1 MSLGSV
7 IRQARIDAGLSIDD
21 LSERTSIR
29 AGLLKEIESDD
40 FTKCGGETYARGH
53 LRNIAPLLKM
63 DAGVLLEL
71 YENEQ
76 SMQPRR
82 IQEMLAENNVMT
94 NPVDKKTISWKTLA
108 GISLATLALLGA
120 VQIIISN
127 SKTTEISSPEAVA
140 TESAT
145 AEPTNTS
152 EAQPTPTATAEPTNT
167 SEAQPTPTATST
179 PTTVR
184 DTYSSG
190 TGVSVKVAASR
201 GNSWLFVSDANGT
214 TLYSGQIRSGQ
225 NLNFSSS
232 TRVSLKV
239 GNAGAVDVSVNG
251 KGAQQIGDDGEVI
264 TVSYGVTS

>member
-21 LSERTSIR
+21 LSDRTSIR

-53 LRNIAPLLKM
+53 LRNIAPLIKM
-63 DAGVLLEL
+63 DSQLLLEL

-108 GISLATLALLGA
+108 GISLSTLALLAA

-127 SKTTEISSPEAVA
+127 SKTTTVTNPEVVA
-140 TESAT
+140 SESAT
-145 AEPTNTS
+145 PQPSLTA
-152 EAQPTPTATAEPTNT
+152 EAQPTQTSAATPAP
-167 SEAQPTPTATST
+167 
-179 PTTVR
+179 VR

-190 TGVSVKVAASR
+190 TGVSVSVTAVRA
-201 GNSWLFVSDANGT
+201 NSWLFVSDSNGT
-214 TLYSGQIRSGQ
+214 TLYSGQVRNGQ
-225 NLNFSSS
+225 KLNFSAT
-232 TRVSLKV
+232 TRLSLKV

-251 KGAQQIGDDGEVI
+251 KAAQQIGDEGEVV

>member
-53 LRNIAPLLKM
+53 LRNIAPLIKM
-63 DAGVLLEL
+63 DSQLLLEL

-108 GISLATLALLGA
+108 GISLSTLALLAA

-127 SKTTEISSPEAVA
+127 SKTTTVTNPEVVA
-140 TESAT
+140 SESAT
-145 AEPTNTS
+145 PQPSLTA
-152 EAQPTPTATAEPTNT
+152 EAQPTQTSAATPAP
-167 SEAQPTPTATST
+167 
-179 PTTVR
+179 VR

-190 TGVSVKVAASR
+190 TGVSVSVTAVRA
-201 GNSWLFVSDANGT
+201 NSWLFVSDSNGT
-214 TLYSGQIRSGQ
+214 TLYSGQVRNGQ
-225 NLNFSSS
+225 KLNFSAT
-232 TRVSLKV
+232 TRISLKV

-251 KGAQQIGDDGEVI
+251 KVAQQIGGEGEVV

>member
-145 AEPTNTS
+145 AEPTNTP
-152 EAQPTPTATAEPTNT
+152 EAQPTPTATT
-167 SEAQPTPTATST
+167 T

-190 TGVSVKVAASR
+190 TGVSVSVVASR
-201 GNSWLFVSDANGT
+201 GNSWLFVSDDNGT

-225 NLNFSSS
+225 NLNFSST
-232 TRVSLKV
+232 TRVSLRV

-251 KGAQQIGDDGEVI
+251 KSAQQIGDDGEVI

>member
-53 LRNIAPLLKM
+53 LRNIAPQIKM
-63 DAGVLLEL
+63 DPQLLLEL

-76 SMQPRR
+76 FMQPRR

-108 GISLATLALLGA
+108 GISLSTLALLAA

-127 SKTTEISSPEAVA
+127 SETTTVSTPEVVA
-140 TESAT
+140 SESAT
-145 AEPTNTS
+145 AQPSEPS
-152 EAQPTPTATAEPTNT
+152 EAAPTPDSTAI
-167 SEAQPTPTATST
+167 

-190 TGVSVKVAASR
+190 TGVSVSVSAVR
-201 GNSWLFVSDANGT
+201 GNSWLFVSDSNGT
-214 TLYSGQIRSGQ
+214 TLYSGQVRNGQ
-225 NLNFSSS
+225 TLNFSAA
-232 TRVSLKV
+232 TRISMKA
-239 GNAGAVDVSVNG
+239 GNAGAVEVSVNG
-251 KGAQQIGDDGEVI
+251 KAPEQIGSEGQV
-264 TVSYGVTS
+264 VSLTYGVTS

>member
-53 LRNIAPLLKM
+53 LRNIAPLIKM
-63 DAGVLLEL
+63 DSQLLLEL

-108 GISLATLALLGA
+108 GISLSTLALLAA

-127 SKTTEISSPEAVA
+127 SKTTTVTNPEVVA
-140 TESAT
+140 SESAT
-145 AEPTNTS
+145 PQPSLTA
-152 EAQPTPTATAEPTNT
+152 EAQPTQTSAATPAP
-167 SEAQPTPTATST
+167 
-179 PTTVR
+179 VR

-190 TGVSVKVAASR
+190 TGVSVDVTAVRA
-201 GNSWLFVSDANGT
+201 NSWLFVSDSNGT
-214 TLYSGQIRSGQ
+214 TLYSGQVRNGQ
-225 NLNFSSS
+225 KLNFSAT
-232 TRVSLKV
+232 TRLSLKV

-251 KGAQQIGDDGEVI
+251 KAAQQIGDEGEVV

>member
-29 AGLLKEIESDD
+29 AGLLKEIESND

-140 TESAT
+140 TE
-145 AEPTNTS
+145 
-152 EAQPTPTATAEPTNT
+152 TATAEPTNT

-190 TGVSVKVAASR
+190 TGVSVQVSASR

>member
-53 LRNIAPLLKM
+53 LRNIAPLLRM

-140 TESAT
+140 TE
-145 AEPTNTS
+145 
-152 EAQPTPTATAEPTNT
+152 TATAEPTNT
-167 SEAQPTPTATST
+167 SEAQPTPTSTPIATST

-190 TGVSVKVAASR
+190 TGVSVQVSASR

>member
-7 IRQARIDAGLSIDD
+7 IRQARIDAGLSVDD

-53 LRNIAPLLKM
+53 LRNIAPHIKM
-63 DAGVLLEL
+63 DSQLLLEL

-108 GISLATLALLGA
+108 GISLSTLALLAA

-127 SKTTEISSPEAVA
+127 SETTTVDTPEVVASESS
-140 TESAT
+140 T
-145 AEPTNTS
+145 AQPSEPTEES
-152 EAQPTPTATAEPTNT
+152 PTPATTTTPTN
-167 SEAQPTPTATST
+167 
-179 PTTVR
+179 VR

-190 TGVSVKVAASR
+190 TGVSVSVSAVR
-201 GNSWLFVSDANGT
+201 GNSWLFVSDSNGT
-214 TLYSGQIRSGQ
+214 TLYSGQVRNGQ
-225 NLNFSSS
+225 TLKFSAT
-232 TRVSLKV
+232 TRISMKA

-251 KGAQQIGDDGEVI
+251 KAAEQIGSEGQV
-264 TVSYGVTS
+264 VSLTYGVTS

>member
-53 LRNIAPLLKM
+53 LRNIAPLIKM
-63 DAGVLLEL
+63 DVHLLLEL

-76 SMQPRR
+76 SSQPRR

-108 GISLATLALLGA
+108 GISLSTLALLAA

-127 SKTTEISSPEAVA
+127 SKTTTAVNPEVVASESAVARPSNTPMVTPTDATSAVA
-140 TESAT
+140 TPA
-145 AEPTNTS
+145 P
-152 EAQPTPTATAEPTNT
+152 
-167 SEAQPTPTATST
+167 
-179 PTTVR
+179 VR
-184 DTYSSG
+184 DSYSSG
-190 TGVSVKVAASR
+190 SGVSVSISASR
-201 GNSWLFVSDANGT
+201 GSSWLFVSDSNGT
-214 TLYSGQIRSGQ
+214 TLYSGQIRNGQ
-225 NLNFSSS
+225 KLNFSAT

-239 GNAGAVDVSVNG
+239 GNAGAIDVSVNG
-251 KGAQQIGDDGEVI
+251 KASQQIGNDGEVVS
-264 TVSYGVTS
+264 VSYGVTS

>member
-127 SKTTEISSPEAVA
+127 SKTTELSSPEAVA
-140 TESAT
+140 TES
-145 AEPTNTS
+145 
-152 EAQPTPTATAEPTNT
+152 ATAEPTNT

-239 GNAGAVDVSVNG
+239 GNAGAVDISVNG
-251 KGAQQIGDDGEVI
+251 KDAQQIGDDGEVI

>member
-53 LRNIAPLLKM
+53 LRNIAPLIKM
-63 DAGVLLEL
+63 DSQLLLEL

-108 GISLATLALLGA
+108 GISLSTLALLAA

-127 SKTTEISSPEAVA
+127 SKTTTVTNPEVVA
-140 TESAT
+140 SESAT
-145 AEPTNTS
+145 PQPSMTS
-152 EAQPTPTATAEPTNT
+152 EAQPTPA
-167 SEAQPTPTATST
+167 ATST
-179 PTTVR
+179 PSVVR

-190 TGVSVKVAASR
+190 TGVSVSVTAVRA
-201 GNSWLFVSDANGT
+201 NSWLFVSDSNGT
-214 TLYSGQIRSGQ
+214 TLYSGQVRNGQ
-225 NLNFSSS
+225 KLNFSAT
-232 TRVSLKV
+232 TRLSLKV

-251 KGAQQIGDDGEVI
+251 KAAQQIGDEGEVV

>member
-29 AGLLKEIESDD
+29 SGLIKEIESDD

-53 LRNIAPLLKM
+53 LRNIAPHIKM
-63 DAGVLLEL
+63 DSQLLLEL

-82 IQEMLAENNVMT
+82 IQEMLAENNVLT

-108 GISLATLALLGA
+108 GISLSTLALLAA

-127 SKTTEISSPEAVA
+127 SKTTSVTNPETVA
-140 TESAT
+140 SQSASAAT
-145 AEPTNTS
+145 TNTPDT
-152 EAQPTPTATAEPTNT
+152 QPTPTALPT
-167 SEAQPTPTATST
+167 QST
-179 PTTVR
+179 PAVAR

-190 TGVSVKVAASR
+190 TGVAVSVSGVR
-201 GNSWLFVSDANGT
+201 GNSWLFVSDSNGT
-214 TLYSGQIRSGQ
+214 TLYSGQIRTAQ
-225 NLNFSSS
+225 KLNFSAT
-232 TRVSLKV
+232 TRISLKI
-239 GNAGAVDVSVNG
+239 GNAGAVEVSVNG
-251 KGAQQIGDDGEVI
+251 KAAQQIGGDGEVVS
-264 TVSYGVTS
+264 VSYGVTS

>member
-53 LRNIAPLLKM
+53 LRNIAPLIKM
-63 DAGVLLEL
+63 DSQLLLEL

-94 NPVDKKTISWKTLA
+94 NPIDKKTISWKTLA
-108 GISLATLALLGA
+108 GISLSTLALLAA

-127 SKTTEISSPEAVA
+127 SKTTTVTNPEVVA
-140 TESAT
+140 SESAT
-145 AEPTNTS
+145 PQPSVTS
-152 EAQPTPTATAEPTNT
+152 EVQSTPA
-167 SEAQPTPTATST
+167 ATST
-179 PTTVR
+179 PSVVR

-190 TGVSVKVAASR
+190 TGVSVSVTAVRA
-201 GNSWLFVSDANGT
+201 NSWLFVSDSNGT
-214 TLYSGQIRSGQ
+214 TLYSGQVRNGQ
-225 NLNFSSS
+225 KLNFSAT
-232 TRVSLKV
+232 TRLSLKV

-251 KGAQQIGDDGEVI
+251 KAAQQIGDEGEVV

>member
-7 IRQARIDAGLSIDD
+7 IRQARIDAGLSVDD

-53 LRNIAPLLKM
+53 LRNIAPHIKM
-63 DAGVLLEL
+63 DSQLLLEL

-76 SMQPRR
+76 SSQPRR

-108 GISLATLALLGA
+108 GISLSTLALLAA

-127 SKTTEISSPEAVA
+127 SETTTVDTPEVVASESP
-140 TESAT
+140 T
-145 AEPTNTS
+145 AQPSEPT
-152 EAQPTPTATAEPTNT
+152 EASPTPVTT
-167 SEAQPTPTATST
+167 T

-190 TGVSVKVAASR
+190 TGVSVSVSAVR
-201 GNSWLFVSDANGT
+201 GNSWLFVSDSNGT
-214 TLYSGQIRSGQ
+214 TLYSGQVRNGQ
-225 NLNFSSS
+225 MLNFSAT
-232 TRVSLKV
+232 TRISMRA

-251 KGAQQIGDDGEVI
+251 KAAQQIGSEGQV
-264 TVSYGVTS
+264 VSLTYGVTS

>member
-145 AEPTNTS
+145 AD
-152 EAQPTPTATAEPTNT
+152 PTNT

>member
-7 IRQARIDAGLSIDD
+7 IRQARIDAGLSVDD

-53 LRNIAPLLKM
+53 LRNISPHIKM
-63 DAGVLLEL
+63 DSQLLLEL

-94 NPVDKKTISWKTLA
+94 NPIDKKTISWKTLA
-108 GISLATLALLGA
+108 GISLSTLALLAA

-127 SKTTEISSPEAVA
+127 SKTTTVTNPEVVA
-140 TESAT
+140 SESAT
-145 AEPTNTS
+145 PQPSMTS
-152 EAQPTPTATAEPTNT
+152 EAQPTTA
-167 SEAQPTPTATST
+167 ATST
-179 PTTVR
+179 PSVVR

-190 TGVSVKVAASR
+190 TGVSVSVTAVRA
-201 GNSWLFVSDANGT
+201 NSWLFVSDSNGT
-214 TLYSGQIRSGQ
+214 TLYSGQVRNGQ
-225 NLNFSSS
+225 KLNFSAT
-232 TRVSLKV
+232 TRINLKA

-251 KGAQQIGDDGEVI
+251 KAAQQIGNDGEVVS
-264 TVSYGVTS
+264 VSYGVTS

>member
-127 SKTTEISSPEAVA
+127 SETTEVSSPEVVA

-145 AEPTNTS
+145 AEPTNTT
-152 EAQPTPTATAEPTNT
+152 EAQPTPTATT
-167 SEAQPTPTATST
+167 T

-190 TGVSVKVAASR
+190 TGVSVSVAASR
-201 GNSWLFVSDANGT
+201 GNSWLFVSDDNGT

-225 NLNFSSS
+225 NLNFSST
-232 TRVSLKV
+232 TRVSLRV

-251 KGAQQIGDDGEVI
+251 KSAQQIGDNGEVI

>member
-29 AGLLKEIESDD
+29 GGLLKELESDD

-53 LRNIAPLLKM
+53 LRNIAPQIKM
-63 DAGVLLEL
+63 DANVLLDL
-71 YENEQ
+71 YESEQ
-76 SMQPRR
+76 STQPRR

-94 NPVDKKTISWKTLA
+94 NPVDKKTVSWKTLA

-127 SKTTEISSPEAVA
+127 SKTTTADSTEVVASQSASP
-140 TESAT
+140 TDSAT
-145 AEPTNTS
+145 QTPD
-152 EAQPTPTATAEPTNT
+152 AQPTQPEVATPAPT
-167 SEAQPTPTATST
+167 
-179 PTTVR
+179 R

-190 TGVSVKVAASR
+190 TGVAVSVSATR
-201 GNSWLFVSDANGT
+201 GTSWLFVSDSNGT
-214 TLYSGQIRSGQ
+214 TLYSGQIRNGQ
-225 NLNFSSS
+225 KLNFSAT

-239 GNAGAVDVSVNG
+239 GNAGAVDLSING
-251 KGAQQIGDDGEVI
+251 KAAEQIGSDGEVVS
-264 TVSYGVTS
+264 VSYGVTS

>member
-127 SKTTEISSPEAVA
+127 SETTEVSSPEVVA

-145 AEPTNTS
+145 AEPTNIT
-152 EAQPTPTATAEPTNT
+152 EAQPTPTATT
-167 SEAQPTPTATST
+167 T

-190 TGVSVKVAASR
+190 TGVSVSVAASR
-201 GNSWLFVSDANGT
+201 GNSWLFVSDDNGT

-225 NLNFSSS
+225 NLNFSST
-232 TRVSLKV
+232 TRVSLRV

-251 KGAQQIGDDGEVI
+251 KSAQQIGDDGEVI

>member
-145 AEPTNTS
+145 AEATNT
-152 EAQPTPTATAEPTNT
+152 P
-167 SEAQPTPTATST
+167 EAQPTPTATST

-190 TGVSVKVAASR
+190 TGVSVQVAASR

-251 KGAQQIGDDGEVI
+251 KSAQQIGDDGEVI

>member
-53 LRNIAPLLKM
+53 LRNIAPLIKM
-63 DAGVLLEL
+63 DSQLLLEL

-108 GISLATLALLGA
+108 GISLSTLALLAA

-127 SKTTEISSPEAVA
+127 SKTTTVTNPEVVA
-140 TESAT
+140 SESAT
-145 AEPTNTS
+145 PQPSVTSEAEPTP
-152 EAQPTPTATAEPTNT
+152 A
-167 SEAQPTPTATST
+167 ATST
-179 PTTVR
+179 PSVVR

-190 TGVSVKVAASR
+190 TGVSVSVTAVRA
-201 GNSWLFVSDANGT
+201 NSWLFVSDSNGT
-214 TLYSGQIRSGQ
+214 TLYSGQVRNGQ
-225 NLNFSSS
+225 KLNFSAT
-232 TRVSLKV
+232 TRLSLKV

-251 KGAQQIGDDGEVI
+251 KVAQQIGGEGEVV

>member
-7 IRQARIDAGLSIDD
+7 IRQARIDAGLSVDD

-53 LRNIAPLLKM
+53 LRNIAPHIKM
-63 DAGVLLEL
+63 DSQLLLEL
-71 YENEQ
+71 FENEQ

-94 NPVDKKTISWKTLA
+94 NPIDKKTVSWKTLA
-108 GISLATLALLGA
+108 GISLSTLALLAA

-127 SKTTEISSPEAVA
+127 SKTTTVTNPEVVA
-140 TESAT
+140 SETAT
-145 AEPTNTS
+145 AQPSVTA
-152 EAQPTPTATAEPTNT
+152 EAQPTQT
-167 SEAQPTPTATST
+167 SAATPTVT
-179 PTTVR
+179 R

-190 TGVSVKVAASR
+190 TGVSVSVTAVR
-201 GNSWLFVSDANGT
+201 GSSWLFVSDSNGT
-214 TLYSGQIRSGQ
+214 TLYSGQIRNGQ
-225 NLNFSSS
+225 KLNFSAT
-232 TRVSLKV
+232 TRISLKA

-251 KGAQQIGDDGEVI
+251 KAAQQIGVEGQV
-264 TVSYGVTS
+264 VSLTYGVTS

>member
-7 IRQARIDAGLSIDD
+7 IRQARIDAGLSVDD

-53 LRNIAPLLKM
+53 LRNIAPQIKM
-63 DAGVLLEL
+63 DSQLLLEL

-76 SMQPRR
+76 SSQPRR

-94 NPVDKKTISWKTLA
+94 NPIDKKTISWKTLA
-108 GISLATLALLGA
+108 GISLSTLALLAA

-127 SKTTEISSPEAVA
+127 SKTTTVTNPEVV
-140 TESAT
+140 TSESAT
-145 AEPTNTS
+145 PQPSVTS
-152 EAQPTPTATAEPTNT
+152 EAQPTPA
-167 SEAQPTPTATST
+167 ATST
-179 PTTVR
+179 PSVVR

-190 TGVSVKVAASR
+190 TGVSVSVTAVRA
-201 GNSWLFVSDANGT
+201 NSWLFVSDSNGT
-214 TLYSGQIRSGQ
+214 TLYSGQVRNGQ
-225 NLNFSSS
+225 KLNFSAT
-232 TRVSLKV
+232 TRISLKV

-251 KGAQQIGDDGEVI
+251 KAAQQIGGEGEVV

>member
-1 MSLGSV
+1 
-7 IRQARIDAGLSIDD
+7 
-21 LSERTSIR
+21 
-29 AGLLKEIESDD
+29 
-40 FTKCGGETYARGH
+40 
-53 LRNIAPLLKM
+53 
-63 DAGVLLEL
+63 
-71 YENEQ
+71 
-76 SMQPRR
+76 MQPRR

-145 AEPTNTS
+145 AE
-152 EAQPTPTATAEPTNT
+152 ATNT

-190 TGVSVKVAASR
+190 DGVSVKVAASR

-225 NLNFSSS
+225 NLYFSSS

-239 GNAGAVDVSVNG
+239 GNAGAVDISVNG
-251 KGAQQIGDDGEVI
+251 KDAQQIGDDGEVI

>member
-7 IRQARIDAGLSIDD
+7 IRQARIDAGLSVDD

-53 LRNIAPLLKM
+53 LRNIAPLIKM
-63 DAGVLLEL
+63 DSQLLLEL

-108 GISLATLALLGA
+108 GISLSTLALLAA

-127 SKTTEISSPEAVA
+127 SKTTTVTNPEVVA
-140 TESAT
+140 SESAT
-145 AEPTNTS
+145 PQPSMTSEAEPTP
-152 EAQPTPTATAEPTNT
+152 A
-167 SEAQPTPTATST
+167 ATST
-179 PTTVR
+179 PSVVR

-190 TGVSVKVAASR
+190 TGVSVSVTAVRA
-201 GNSWLFVSDANGT
+201 NSWLFVSDSNGT
-214 TLYSGQIRSGQ
+214 TLYSGQVRNGQ
-225 NLNFSSS
+225 KLNFSAT
-232 TRVSLKV
+232 TRISLKV

-251 KGAQQIGDDGEVI
+251 KAAQQIGGDGEVV

>member
-53 LRNIAPLLKM
+53 LRNIAPLIKM
-63 DAGVLLEL
+63 DSQLLLEL

-108 GISLATLALLGA
+108 GISLSTLALLAA

-127 SKTTEISSPEAVA
+127 SKTTTVANPEVVA
-140 TESAT
+140 SESAT
-145 AEPTNTS
+145 PQPSLTA
-152 EAQPTPTATAEPTNT
+152 EAQPTQTSAATPAP
-167 SEAQPTPTATST
+167 
-179 PTTVR
+179 VR

-190 TGVSVKVAASR
+190 TGVSVSVTAVRA
-201 GNSWLFVSDANGT
+201 NSWLFVSDSNGT
-214 TLYSGQIRSGQ
+214 TLYSGQVRNGQ
-225 NLNFSSS
+225 KLNFSAT
-232 TRVSLKV
+232 TRISLKV

-251 KGAQQIGDDGEVI
+251 KAAQQIGGEGEVV

>member
-53 LRNIAPLLKM
+53 LRNIAPHIKM
-63 DAGVLLEL
+63 DSQLLLEL

-76 SMQPRR
+76 SSQPRR

-94 NPVDKKTISWKTLA
+94 NPVDKKTVSWKTLA
-108 GISLATLALLGA
+108 GISLSTLALLAA

-127 SKTTEISSPEAVA
+127 SKTTTVTTPEVVTSA
-140 TESAT
+140 SAT
-145 AEPTNTS
+145 PQPTITS
-152 EAQPTPTATAEPTNT
+152 E
-167 SEAQPTPTATST
+167 ST
-179 PTTVR
+179 PTPSTETTPTVAR
-184 DTYSSG
+184 DAYSSG
-190 TGVSVKVAASR
+190 TGVSVSVSAVR
-201 GNSWLFVSDANGT
+201 GSSWLFVSDSNGT
-214 TLYSGQIRSGQ
+214 TLYSGQIRNSQ
-225 NLNFSSS
+225 ILNFSAT
-232 TRVSLKV
+232 TRISLKV

-251 KGAQQIGDDGEVI
+251 KSAQQIGNAGEVV

>member
-7 IRQARIDAGLSIDD
+7 IRQARIDAGLSVDD

-53 LRNIAPLLKM
+53 LRNIAPHIKM
-63 DAGVLLEL
+63 DSQLLLEL
-71 YENEQ
+71 FENEQ

-94 NPVDKKTISWKTLA
+94 NPVDKKTVSWKTLA
-108 GISLATLALLGA
+108 GISLSTLALLAA

-127 SKTTEISSPEAVA
+127 SKTTTVTNPEVVA
-140 TESAT
+140 SETAT
-145 AEPTNTS
+145 AQPSETA
-152 EAQPTPTATAEPTNT
+152 EAQPTQT
-167 SEAQPTPTATST
+167 SAATPTVA
-179 PTTVR
+179 R

-190 TGVSVKVAASR
+190 TGVSVSVTAVR
-201 GNSWLFVSDANGT
+201 GNSWLFVSDSNGT
-214 TLYSGQIRSGQ
+214 TLYSGQIRNGQ
-225 NLNFSSS
+225 KLNFSAT
-232 TRVSLKV
+232 TRISLKA

-251 KGAQQIGDDGEVI
+251 KAAQQIGVEGQV
-264 TVSYGVTS
+264 VSLTYGVTS

>member
-7 IRQARIDAGLSIDD
+7 IRQARIDAGLSVDD

-29 AGLLKEIESDD
+29 VGLLKEIESDD

-53 LRNIAPLLKM
+53 LRNIAPHIKM
-63 DAGVLLEL
+63 DSQLLLEL

-94 NPVDKKTISWKTLA
+94 NPVDKKTVSWKTLA
-108 GISLATLALLGA
+108 GISLSTLALLAA

-127 SKTTEISSPEAVA
+127 SKTTTVTNPEVVA
-140 TESAT
+140 SVTAT
-145 AEPTNTS
+145 AQPSVTA
-152 EAQPTPTATAEPTNT
+152 EAQPTQSAAV
-167 SEAQPTPTATST
+167 TPNVA
-179 PTTVR
+179 R

-190 TGVSVKVAASR
+190 SGVSVSVTAVR
-201 GNSWLFVSDANGT
+201 GSSWLFVSDSNGT
-214 TLYSGQIRSGQ
+214 TLYSGQVRNGQ
-225 NLNFSSS
+225 KLNFSAT
-232 TRVSLKV
+232 TRINLKA

-251 KGAQQIGDDGEVI
+251 KAAQQIGVAGQV
-264 TVSYGVTS
+264 VSLTYGVTS

>member
-7 IRQARIDAGLSIDD
+7 IRQARIDAGLSVDD

-53 LRNIAPLLKM
+53 LRNIAPHIKM
-63 DAGVLLEL
+63 DSQLLLEL
-71 YENEQ
+71 FENEQ

-94 NPVDKKTISWKTLA
+94 NPVDKKTVSWKTLA
-108 GISLATLALLGA
+108 GISLSTLALLAA

-127 SKTTEISSPEAVA
+127 SKTTTVTNPEVVA
-140 TESAT
+140 
-145 AEPTNTS
+145 S
-152 EAQPTPTATAEPTNT
+152 ETATAQPSVTA
-167 SEAQPTPTATST
+167 EAQATQTSAATPTVA
-179 PTTVR
+179 R

-190 TGVSVKVAASR
+190 TGVSVSVTAVR
-201 GNSWLFVSDANGT
+201 GNSWLFVSDSNGT
-214 TLYSGQIRSGQ
+214 TLYSGQVRNGQ
-225 NLNFSSS
+225 KLNFSAT
-232 TRVSLKV
+232 TRISLKA

-251 KGAQQIGDDGEVI
+251 KAAQQIGVEGQV
-264 TVSYGVTS
+264 VSLTYGVTS

>member
-7 IRQARIDAGLSIDD
+7 IRQARIDAGLSVDD

-53 LRNIAPLLKM
+53 LRNIAPQIKM
-63 DAGVLLEL
+63 DSQLLLEL

-76 SMQPRR
+76 SSQPRR

-94 NPVDKKTISWKTLA
+94 NPVDKKSISWKTLA
-108 GISLATLALLGA
+108 GISLSTLALLAA

-127 SKTTEISSPEAVA
+127 SKTTTVVSPETVA
-140 TESAT
+140 SESAT
-145 AEPTNTS
+145 PQPSMTSEAEPTP
-152 EAQPTPTATAEPTNT
+152 A
-167 SEAQPTPTATST
+167 ATST
-179 PTTVR
+179 PSVVR

-190 TGVSVKVAASR
+190 TGVSVSVTAVRA
-201 GNSWLFVSDANGT
+201 NSWLFVSDSNGT
-214 TLYSGQIRSGQ
+214 TLYSGQVRNGQ
-225 NLNFSSS
+225 KLNFSAT
-232 TRVSLKV
+232 TRISLKV

-251 KGAQQIGDDGEVI
+251 KAAQQIGGDGEVV

>member
-29 AGLLKEIESDD
+29 GGLLKEIESDD

-53 LRNIAPLLKM
+53 LRNIAPQIKM
-63 DAGVLLEL
+63 DASLLLEL
-71 YENEQ
+71 YESEQ

-127 SKTTEISSPEAVA
+127 SKTSTVETVA
-140 TESAT
+140 TESAS
-145 AEPTNTS
+145 PTVSASQTP
-152 EAQPTPTATAEPTNT
+152 EAQPTQSEIATPAP
-167 SEAQPTPTATST
+167 S
-179 PTTVR
+179 R

-190 TGVSVKVAASR
+190 TGVAVNVSATR
-201 GNSWLFVSDANGT
+201 GTSWLFVSDSNGT
-214 TLYSGQIRSGQ
+214 TLYSGQIRNGQ
-225 NLNFSSS
+225 TLNFSAT

-239 GNAGAVDVSVNG
+239 GNAGAVDVIVNG
-251 KGAQQIGDDGEVI
+251 KAAQQIGSDGEVVS
-264 TVSYGVTS
+264 VSYGVTS

>member
-21 LSERTSIR
+21 LSESTSIR
-29 AGLLKEIESDD
+29 AGLIKEIESDD

-53 LRNIAPLLKM
+53 LRNIAPHIKM
-63 DAGVLLEL
+63 DSQLLLEL

-94 NPVDKKTISWKTLA
+94 NPVDKKTVSWKTLA
-108 GISLATLALLGA
+108 GISLSTLALLAA

-127 SKTTEISSPEAVA
+127 SKTTTVTNPEVVA
-140 TESAT
+140 SESAIPQPST
-145 AEPTNTS
+145 PA
-152 EAQPTPTATAEPTNT
+152 EAQPTSMATT
-167 SEAQPTPTATST
+167 TPTV
-179 PTTVR
+179 VR

-190 TGVSVKVAASR
+190 TGVSVKVSALR
-201 GNSWLFVSDANGT
+201 GNSWLFVSDASGV
-214 TLYSGQIRSGQ
+214 TLYSGQIRNGQ
-225 NLNFSSS
+225 TLNFSAS
-232 TRVSLKV
+232 TRISLKA

-251 KGAQQIGDDGEVI
+251 KPGQQIGSEGEVVSI
-264 TVSYGVTS
+264 SYGVTS

>member
-29 AGLLKEIESDD
+29 AGLLKEIESDN

-127 SKTTEISSPEAVA
+127 SETTEVSNPEVVA

-145 AEPTNTS
+145 AEPTNTT
-152 EAQPTPTATAEPTNT
+152 EAQPTPTATT
-167 SEAQPTPTATST
+167 T

-190 TGVSVKVAASR
+190 TGVSVSVAASR
-201 GNSWLFVSDANGT
+201 GNSWLFVSDDNGT
-214 TLYSGQIRSGQ
+214 TLYSGQIRNGEK
-225 NLNFSSS
+225 LNFSA
-232 TRVSLKV
+232 TTLINLRA

-251 KGAQQIGDDGEVI
+251 KPGQQIGSDGQVV
-264 TVSYGVTS
+264 TLSYGVTS

>member
-53 LRNIAPLLKM
+53 LRNIAPLIKM
-63 DAGVLLEL
+63 DPQLLLEL

-76 SMQPRR
+76 SSQPRR

-94 NPVDKKTISWKTLA
+94 NPVEKKTISWKTLA
-108 GISLATLALLGA
+108 GISLSTLALLAA

-127 SKTTEISSPEAVA
+127 SKTTTVTQPEVVVSESAVAQPSSSPVAVP
-140 TESAT
+140 TE
-145 AEPTNTS
+145 TS
-152 EAQPTPTATAEPTNT
+152 SVSPTPA
-167 SEAQPTPTATST
+167 
-179 PTTVR
+179 R

-190 TGVSVKVAASR
+190 TGVTVSVVATR
-201 GNSWLFVSDANGT
+201 GNSWLFVSDSNGT

-225 NLNFSSS
+225 KLNFSATS
-232 TRVSLKV
+232 RINLKT

-251 KGAQQIGDDGEVI
+251 KAAQQIGVDGQV
-264 TVSYGVTS
+264 VSLTYGVTS